1 MFISTNTNAL
11 FCLESVVKVSWKDDT
26 NSILRVLLLFLS
38 ECSLN
43 ETLGKNFIRWFPLGS
58 FDYNL
63 FYIWLMPQIYWLL
76 LGRSSLF
83 LKCDETLKT
92 YHMIIRQ
99 KEASILPIII
109 FLLRFY
115 ISQIMRRYWGQMQAI
130 PKVSVMLAHYLMV
143 FIDSF
148 HPQRLILS
156 AFSWW
161 AWCGASIGLMICS
174 LNQSQGSGRQ

>member
-1 MFISTNTNAL
+1 M
-11 FCLESVVKVSWKDDT
+11 
-26 NSILRVLLLFLS
+26 
-38 ECSLN
+38 
-43 ETLGKNFIRWFPLGS
+43 
-58 FDYNL
+58 Y
-63 FYIWLMPQIYWLL
+63 
-76 LGRSSLF
+76 

-109 FLLRFY
+109 FLLGFY
-115 ISQIMRRYWGQMQAI
+115 VSQIMRRYWGQMQTI

-156 AFSWW
+156 AFS
-161 AWCGASIGLMICS
+161 
-174 LNQSQGSGRQ
+174 